1 MSWLAEMRLV
11 MSLRSHERDIRESE
25 FYEYEERHYKDLKKE
40 IIRVRVSGSVYKCP
54 YCHGRDY
61 HLRELLQ
68 HASDLGR
75 GSRRGTLKEEAQHL
89 ALARY
94 IRRHLD
100 VKDRSESSSKR
111 FKTEPPAVNDHN
123 KEQLFVHSAKR
134 PKTESLAEHDHDKE
148 QLFIPSAERPKTESL
163 AACDH
168 DKEQPFVPSAKRPK
182 TESHAVH
189 DHDKEKLLVWPW
201 MGVLANIQTEM
212 KDGRRVGESGSKLRD
227 ELARKGFNPV
237 RVHPL
242 WGRHGHS
249 GFAIVE
255 FKKDWDGFN
264 NAIMFEKD
272 FDSNHCGKKEYTETP
287 MRDRGQRLY
296 GWIAQEDD
304 YKASGLVGDHLR
316 KNGDLKSVDGKQAE
330 DQRKDAK
337 LVSNLKSTLER
348 KHDRLREMESRYK
361 ETSASLNK
369 VMDQKEAMEKSYN
382 EEIRKMQQ
390 NEHDHFEEIS
400 VEHEKA
406 TRLLL
411 AQREELKQRE
421 KQLQRREVQN
431 ENDRLKLHHEKKMVT
446 YLAFLKAANFLILQF
461 WKAKAKATNL
471 NISPSL
477 PLVVGFF
484 LTNGAPTLTTTL
496 GINERATLEQKRADE
511 SVLRLAEEQKREKE
525 KLHKKIF
532 DLEKKLDA
540 KQALE
545 LEIECMKNSLQIMK
559 HMGEDEDL
567 DVKKKMDTVREELK
581 EKKEELDGLE
591 QLNQALI
598 IKERKTN
605 DELQDARKELI
616 SASTINHST
625 LHYKTLNPNF
635 LTPQYLGQWTTHAF
649 IGVKRMGDLDGKPFH
664 EASKIKFLDE
674 EADEKALE
682 LCSLWED
689 HLRDPSWHPFK
700 VILDKEG
707 NSKEIINEDDEN
719 LRSLKS
725 EFGDEVYNA
734 VVTALKEMNEYNPS
748 GRCVCRIRRSPL
760 FDVFWKADVHAITLE
775 LVRDTLS

>member
-1 MSWLAEMRLV
+1 MDLEFLLCLISEKTQRMSWLAEM
-11 MSLRSHERDIRESE
+11 
-25 FYEYEERHYKDLKKE
+25 
-40 IIRVRVSGSVYKCP
+40 
-54 YCHGRDY
+54 
-61 HLRELLQ
+61 
-68 HASDLGR
+68 
-75 GSRRGTLKEEAQHL
+75 
-89 ALARY
+89 
-94 IRRHLD
+94 
-100 VKDRSESSSKR
+100 
-111 FKTEPPAVNDHN
+111 
-123 KEQLFVHSAKR
+123 
-134 PKTESLAEHDHDKE
+134 
-148 QLFIPSAERPKTESL
+148 
-163 AACDH
+163 
-168 DKEQPFVPSAKRPK
+168 
-182 TESHAVH
+182 
-189 DHDKEKLLVWPW
+189 
-201 MGVLANIQTEM
+201 
-212 KDGRRVGESGSKLRD
+212 SGSKLRD

-287 MRDRGQRLY
+287 VRDRGQRLY

-446 YLAFLKAANFLILQF
+446 YLAFLKAANFLPV
-461 WKAKAKATNL
+461 NPYL
-471 NISPSL
+471 NY
-477 PLVVGFF
+477 
-484 LTNGAPTLTTTL
+484 LTL
-496 GINERATLEQKRADE
+496 IKNERATLEQKRADE

-748 GRCVCRIRRSPL
+748 DVYAEFAGLRFLVYFGKQMCMQSPL
-760 FDVFWKADVHAITLE
+760 NFTTAPIAVIMNGIIFGSNSLQRKYHRREDDSPDEFAGLFQLPMYQNLVPLEEVMKQLRDLFDT
-775 LVRDTLS
+775 

>member
-1 MSWLAEMRLV
+1 MSI
-11 MSLRSHERDIRESE
+11 RSQERDIRESE
-25 FYEYEERHYKDLKKE
+25 FYEYEDRHYKDLKKE
-40 IIRVRVSGSVYKCP
+40 RIRVRVSGSVYKCP

-68 HASDLGR
+68 HASVLGR
-75 GSRRGTLKEEAQHL
+75 GSRRGTRKEEAQHL

-94 IRRHLD
+94 IRNHLD
-100 VKDRSESSSKR
+100 VKDRSESSSKG
-111 FKTEPPAVNDHN
+111 FKMEPPAVHDHN
-123 KEQLFVHSAKR
+123 KEQLFVRSAKR
-134 PKTESLAEHDHDKE
+134 PKTESLATHDHDKE
-148 QLFIPSAERPKTESL
+148 QLFVPSSKRPKTESL
-163 AACDH
+163 ATHDH
-168 DKEQPFVPSAKRPK
+168 DKEQLFSPK
-182 TESHAVH
+182 TECHAVH
-189 DHDKEKLLVWPW
+189 DHDKRQLLVWPW

-212 KDGRRVGESGSKLRD
+212 KDGRRVGESGSKLRN
-227 ELARKGFNPV
+227 ELARNGFNPI

-242 WGRHGHS
+242 WGRYGHS

-255 FKKDWDGFN
+255 FKKDWDGFS

-272 FDSNHCGKKEYTETP
+272 FDLNHCGKKEYTETSA
-287 MRDRGQRLY
+287 RDRGQRLY
-296 GWIAQEDD
+296 GWIAKEVD
-304 YKASGLVGDHLR
+304 YNASGLVGDHLR

-348 KHDRLREMESRYK
+348 KHDCLREMESRYK

-369 VMDQKEAMEKSYN
+369 VMGQKEAMEKSYN

-400 VEHEKA
+400 VEHEKV

-411 AQREELKQRE
+411 AQNEELKQRE
-421 KQLQRREVQN
+421 KQLQRREAQN
-431 ENDRLKLHHEKKMVT
+431 ESERLKLHHEKKM
-446 YLAFLKAANFLILQF
+446 
-461 WKAKAKATNL
+461 
-471 NISPSL
+471 
-477 PLVVGFF
+477 
-484 LTNGAPTLTTTL
+484 
-496 GINERATLEQKRADE
+496 NERATLEQKKADE

-525 KLHKKIF
+525 KLHKKII

-581 EKKEELDGLE
+581 EKEEELDGLE
-591 QLNQALI
+591 LLNQALI

-616 SASTINHST
+616 N
-625 LHYKTLNPNF
+625 
-635 LTPQYLGQWTTHAF
+635 YLGQWRPRTF

-674 EADEKALE
+674 EAEEKALE

-689 HLRDPSWHPFK
+689 QLRDPSWHPFK

-725 EFGDEVYNA
+725 EFGGGVYNA
-734 VVTALKEMNEYNPS
+734 MVTALKEMNEYNPS
-748 GRCVCRIRRSPL
+748 GSGDSSREGKPEMFGPARIRWSELQPL
-760 FDVFWKADVHAITLE
+760 SALLSGVWPCQNTVVFAFWCILE
-775 LVRDTLS
+775 CRENIIGGTVRLQ

>member
-1 MSWLAEMRLV
+1 MSH
-11 MSLRSHERDIRESE
+11 RSHERDIRESE
-25 FYEYEERHYKDLKKE
+25 FYEYEERHYEDLKKE
-40 IIRVRVSGSVYKCP
+40 RIRVRVSGSVYKCP

-111 FKTEPPAVNDHN
+111 FKTEPPAVYDHN
-123 KEQLFVHSAKR
+123 EEQLFVHSAKR

-148 QLFIPSAERPKTESL
+148 QLFIPSSQRPKTESL

-182 TESHAVH
+182 TECHAVH
-189 DHDKEKLLVWPW
+189 DHDKEQLLVWPW

-212 KDGRRVGESGSKLRD
+212 RDGRRVGESGSKLRD

-242 WGRHGHS
+242 WGRYGHS

-255 FKKDWDGFN
+255 FKKDWDGFS

-287 MRDRGQRLY
+287 VRDRGQRLY

-348 KHDRLREMESRYK
+348 KHDHLREMESRYK

-400 VEHEKA
+400 VEHEKV

-431 ENDRLKLHHEKKMVT
+431 ENDRLELHHEKKM
-446 YLAFLKAANFLILQF
+446 
-461 WKAKAKATNL
+461 
-471 NISPSL
+471 
-477 PLVVGFF
+477 
-484 LTNGAPTLTTTL
+484 
-496 GINERATLEQKRADE
+496 NERATLEQKRADE

-581 EKKEELDGLE
+581 EKEEELDGLE

-616 SASTINHST
+616 S
-625 LHYKTLNPNF
+625 
-635 LTPQYLGQWTTHAF
+635 YLGQWTTRAF

-689 HLRDPSWHPFK
+689 RLRDPSWHPFK

-725 EFGDEVYNA
+725 EFGDEVFNA
-734 VVTALKEMNEYNPS
+734 VVIALKEMNEYNPS
-748 GRCVCRIRRSPL
+748 GRYVIKELWNFKEER
-760 FDVFWKADVHAITLE
+760 KA
-775 LVRDTLS
+775 TLSEGVMHILKQWRQLKRRKT

>member
-1 MSWLAEMRLV
+1 MSH
-11 MSLRSHERDIRESE
+11 RSHERDIRESE
-25 FYEYEERHYKDLKKE
+25 FYEYEERHYEDLKKE
-40 IIRVRVSGSVYKCP
+40 RIRVRVSGSVYKCP

-111 FKTEPPAVNDHN
+111 FKTEPPAVYDHN
-123 KEQLFVHSAKR
+123 KERLFVHSAKR

-148 QLFIPSAERPKTESL
+148 QLFIPSAKRPKTESL

-182 TESHAVH
+182 TECHAVH
-189 DHDKEKLLVWPW
+189 DHDKEQLLVWPW

-242 WGRHGHS
+242 WGRYGHS

-255 FKKDWDGFN
+255 FKKDWDGFS

-287 MRDRGQRLY
+287 VRDRGQRLY

-348 KHDRLREMESRYK
+348 KHDHLREMESRYK

-382 EEIRKMQQ
+382 EGTSQLWK
-390 NEHDHFEEIS
+390 F
-400 VEHEKA
+400 
-406 TRLLL
+406 TR
-411 AQREELKQRE
+411 R
-421 KQLQRREVQN
+421 V
-431 ENDRLKLHHEKKMVT
+431 
-446 YLAFLKAANFLILQF
+446 
-461 WKAKAKATNL
+461 
-471 NISPSL
+471 
-477 PLVVGFF
+477 
-484 LTNGAPTLTTTL
+484 
-496 GINERATLEQKRADE
+496 
-511 SVLRLAEEQKREKE
+511 
-525 KLHKKIF
+525 
-532 DLEKKLDA
+532 
-540 KQALE
+540 
-545 LEIECMKNSLQIMK
+545 
-559 HMGEDEDL
+559 
-567 DVKKKMDTVREELK
+567 
-581 EKKEELDGLE
+581 
-591 QLNQALI
+591 
-598 IKERKTN
+598 
-605 DELQDARKELI
+605 
-616 SASTINHST
+616 
-625 LHYKTLNPNF
+625 
-635 LTPQYLGQWTTHAF
+635 
-649 IGVKRMGDLDGKPFH
+649 
-664 EASKIKFLDE
+664 
-674 EADEKALE
+674 
-682 LCSLWED
+682 
-689 HLRDPSWHPFK
+689 
-700 VILDKEG
+700 
-707 NSKEIINEDDEN
+707 
-719 LRSLKS
+719 
-725 EFGDEVYNA
+725 
-734 VVTALKEMNEYNPS
+734 
-748 GRCVCRIRRSPL
+748 
-760 FDVFWKADVHAITLE
+760 
-775 LVRDTLS
+775 